1 VALTVGQNQPVALR
15 AEAGRQRVLEVLF
28 PLDLGLTLGPLRHGF
43 GDPTIRFARGE
54 VWRATR
60 TPLGPASVRIVHAGP
75 RVVAT
80 AWGAGAEAVL
90 DSIPEL
96 LGMHDDPAAFRP
108 ADRRLANLHR
118 RMPGLRI
125 GRSGAVFEA
134 LLPAVIEQKVI
145 GNEARKSYQSI
156 VRRYGEP
163 APGPLGLRLA
173 PAPSV
178 LASVPYFDLHPLGIE
193 RRRAETIRRVAAV
206 APRLEQAARVPTD
219 EGLALL
225 QRVPGLGPWT
235 AAEAVRAAG
244 GDPDVVSI
252 GDYHLPNVVG
262 WALAG
267 EPRADDARMLELLE
281 PYRGQRGRV
290 VRLLEAA
297 GISAPRYGPR
307 MALRSI
313 ANQ

>member
-1 VALTVGQNQPVALR
+1 MP
-15 AEAGRQRVLEVLF
+15 F
-28 PLDLGLTLGPLRHGF
+28 PLDLGMTLGPLRHGF
-43 GDPTIRFARGE
+43 GDPTIRISRGE
-54 VWRATR
+54 AWRATR
-60 TPLGPASVRIVHAGP
+60 TPVGPASVRIVHAGP

-80 AWGAGAEAVL
+80 AWGPGSEAVL
-90 DSIPEL
+90 DSLPEL

-108 ADRRLANLHR
+108 ADRRLAELHR

-125 GRSGAVFEA
+125 GGSGAVFEA

-145 GNEARKSYQSI
+145 GNEARESYRSI
-156 VRRYGEP
+156 VWRYGEP

-173 PAPSV
+173 PAPWV
-178 LASVPYFDLHPLGIE
+178 LASVPYFDLHPLGVE
-193 RRRAETIRRVAAV
+193 RRRAETIRRVASL
-206 APRLEQAARVPTD
+206 APRLEEAVRLPTD
-219 EGLALL
+219 AGLTLL
-225 QRVPGLGPWT
+225 QLVPGLGPWT
-235 AAEAVRAAG
+235 AAEALRAAG
-244 GDPDVVSI
+244 GDPDLVSV
-252 GDYHLPNVVG
+252 GDYHLPNVVA

-267 EPRADDARMLELLE
+267 EPRADDTRMLELLE

-313 ANQ
+313 ASQ